1 MNRANLLL
9 IDEFRMVSKDVI
21 DTILRKFLTLR
32 RMPRYASLTK
42 EQRKQEYARE
52 KNRTIYLS
60 SAYFADHWSY
70 TKCIDTCKFMLSDTK
85 NQFVCGL
92 PYQLSISEGLL
103 DEDTV
108 ADEMAESDFN
118 EIKFSMEY
126 AAMFYGNTDGSF
138 FDFNSVSKNRRIK
151 YPMLPKSVAQLL
163 NNDKRLKIPAKRP
176 GEKRILS
183 ADIALMSSK
192 KSSNDATAIFINQM
206 IPSKSGR
213 YSNNIVFCHTVE
225 GAHTEDQALT
235 IRRLYEEFECDY
247 IVIDTMGVGLG
258 VFDILVRDI
267 VDRDTGEIY
276 PALSCCND
284 PAMAE
289 RCTVRGAEKVIW
301 SIKANPVINSEAAVM
316 LREGFK
322 SGKVRLLQTEYD
334 GESSLGEIKGFSSLS
349 PAEKTA
355 LSMPY
360 IQTTL
365 LIDEMVKLKH
375 EESGGRVKLTERTG
389 MRKDR
394 YSSLSY
400 NYYVACQIE
409 SKTNRRKDTSSEF
422 DDIFVLKAPR
432 QTHKGRW

>member
-1 MNRANLLL
+1 M
-9 IDEFRMVSKDVI
+9 
-21 DTILRKFLTLR
+21 
-32 RMPRYASLTK
+32 
-42 EQRKQEYARE
+42 
-52 KNRTIYLS
+52 
-60 SAYFADHWSY
+60 
-70 TKCIDTCKFMLSDTK
+70 
-85 NQFVCGL
+85 
-92 PYQLSISEGLL
+92 
-103 DEDTV
+103 
-108 ADEMAESDFN
+108 
-118 EIKFSMEY
+118 
-126 AAMFYGNTDGSF
+126 
-138 FDFNSVSKNRRIK
+138 
-151 YPMLPKSVAQLL
+151 
-163 NNDKRLKIPAKRP
+163 
-176 GEKRILS
+176 
-183 ADIALMSSK
+183 
-192 KSSNDATAIFINQM
+192 
-206 IPSKSGR
+206 
-213 YSNNIVFCHTVE
+213 
-225 GAHTEDQALT
+225 
-235 IRRLYEEFECDY
+235 
-247 IVIDTMGVGLG
+247 VGLG

-334 GESSLGEIKGFSSLS
+334 GESSMGEIKGFASLS

-375 EESGGRVKLTERTG
+375 EESGGRVKLIERTG

-409 SKTNRRKDTSSEF
+409 SKANRRRDTSSEF
-422 DDIFVLKAPR
+422 DDIFVLKAPK